1 MAQPARSIDP
11 QESSA
16 APLKKRDTWGWLTAL
31 LTVINLATLGG
42 VAYFNRAIW
51 DRIEKLNERV
61 EEIGHPALAEAE
73 SPVGRELQP
82 KNFGVQFPL
91 ESFLVNLASSEGPKF
106 LQLQMQLELSSP
118 SVEEELIRKKAVIR
132 DSIISLLTSRSYNDL
147 RQTEGM
153 EKLRTDIKGRVN
165 NLLSTGKIQQV
176 FFTQFHFN

>member
-1 MAQPARSIDP
+1 M
-11 QESSA
+11 
-16 APLKKRDTWGWLTAL
+16 
-31 LTVINLATLGG
+31 
-42 VAYFNRAIW
+42 
-51 DRIEKLNERV
+51 
-61 EEIGHPALAEAE
+61 
-73 SPVGRELQP
+73 
-82 KNFGVQFPL
+82 QFPL

-147 RQTEGM
+147 RRTEGM
-153 EKLRTDIKGRVN
+153 EKLRSDIKGRVN